1 MLYIKD
7 KIQYL
12 GENEIN
18 IGSINSE
25 NDIINIIIYNIN
37 NENMKPYLEFILE
50 KNNNKYEFIKY
61 KWINYK
67 TPYIILDNLKNEINS
82 NITYKGFYKYKKQL
96 FLFYNIFN
104 INNINNINNNFLLF
118 SPFEIININ
127 YNIFHIDVYNF
138 FLINK
143 LFNYLSYEKKIIE
156 TPYVIYHNNDNLL
169 SYLNDFKLHNNF
181 YKLKIKHI
189 NRFMNKKYYI
199 FLGLSSFNIKPHKS
213 NFNSFIYKK
222 NLYIKNFNQIII
234 PYIYS

>member
-169 SYLNDFKLHNNF
+169 SFLNVK
-181 YKLKIKHI
+181 
-189 NRFMNKKYYI
+189 NKT
-199 FLGLSSFNIKPHKS
+199 HKS
-213 NFNSFIYKK
+213 FYE
-222 NLYIKNFNQIII
+222 
-234 PYIYS
+234 